1 MVNPGTIIKLE
12 NCLRGMPLLACIQKF
27 RDPHS
32 SFQEK
37 FDVITGADLC
47 VALLELYKLL
57 KAQDVNNDHPPSWN
71 TAHYLAHSTMLWWA
85 VEEHEEDLPRDAEDV
100 L

>member
-37 FDVITGADLC
+37 FDVTTGADLW

-57 KAQDVNNDHPPSWN
+57 KAQDVSNDIKLLLETGVRISELLYAGEEV
-71 TAHYLAHSTMLWWA
+71 TEVGRSFKTLW
-85 VEEHEEDLPRDAEDV
+85 LMF
-100 L
+100 